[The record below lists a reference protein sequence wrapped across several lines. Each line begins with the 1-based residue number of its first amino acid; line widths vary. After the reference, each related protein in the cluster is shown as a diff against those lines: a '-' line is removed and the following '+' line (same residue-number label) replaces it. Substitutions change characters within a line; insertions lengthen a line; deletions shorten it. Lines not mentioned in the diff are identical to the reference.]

1 MERIST
7 IISEIYKK
15 FLPIAEKGEIQL
27 DLDLNSPDELI
38 ENTDQLIQ
46 DIESELNSAL
56 ARNPKGHITIALRRH
71 KILITDS
78 GTTLSRTMCALLS
91 AGRIFVKSRPG
102 FGTTVEIDISRHEA
116 IDSKTSDKSP
126 K

>member
-38 ENTDQLIQ
+38 ENTEQLIQ
-46 DIESELNSAL
+46 DIESELN
-56 ARNPKGHITIALRRH
+56 
-71 KILITDS
+71 
-78 GTTLSRTMCALLS
+78 
-91 AGRIFVKSRPG
+91 
-102 FGTTVEIDISRHEA
+102 
-116 IDSKTSDKSP
+116 
-126 K
+126 